1 MALPSDVATESVLFL
16 LLLRDL
22 VKTFH
27 DEFHKIPL
35 SIFQPRNHYD
45 LRNHSEKK
53 MYLILQCYC
62 NKYAGNTTCNH
73 ILLEC
78 IPVYFSIF
86 VTYVMCC
93 VGDRSTDFNH
103 I

>member
-1 MALPSDVATESVLFL
+1 
-16 LLLRDL
+16 
-22 VKTFH
+22 
-27 DEFHKIPL
+27 
-35 SIFQPRNHYD
+35 
-45 LRNHSEKK
+45 

-62 NKYAGNTTCNH
+62 NKYAVNTTCDH

-93 VGDRSTDFNH
+93 VGDCSTDFNH
-103 I
+103 IWYDVKMNAYECCVHYWFAYVTHIV